1 MVRSHQCSVR
11 PGYIRRALPLL
22 RPQHTRPWHCELA
35 GAGTYHFPLYTALS
49 HTAGSIGPRAHRAQ
63 RLLPASIFQ
72 VCCRVWICP
81 RMQNISRLS
90 LTSQPRIY
98 IGSQS
103 WTLER
108 GPWTH
113 DPAPRTVVRGGRQSL
128 LYQLLHLC
136 ALAHHVAGP
145 TSEENRRRRAGQ
157 PRVSCYHIAHT
168 PAAAIRDVKS

>member
-1 MVRSHQCSVR
+1 MFGSTRLHPPRTATAQASAHSPLALR
-11 PGYIRRALPLL
+11 TRWGGHLPLSTL
-22 RPQHTRPWHCELA
+22 HGFIAYSAEYRSARTPCSATP
-35 GAGTYHFPLYTALS
+35 
-49 HTAGSIGPRAHRAQ
+49 
-63 RLLPASIFQ
+63 SIFQ

-81 RMQNISRLS
+81 RMQNLSRLS